1 MCKRFGMKSVSSL
14 SVCEF
19 GLIAVLVIV
28 VVFAAGIYV

>member
-1 MCKRFGMKSVSSL
+1 MKQNSL